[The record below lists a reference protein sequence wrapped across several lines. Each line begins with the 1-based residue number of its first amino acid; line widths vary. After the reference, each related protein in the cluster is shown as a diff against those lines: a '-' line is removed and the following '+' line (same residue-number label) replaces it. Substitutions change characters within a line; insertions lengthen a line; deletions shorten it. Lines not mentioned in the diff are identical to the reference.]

1 MTVTA
6 SRLRENIYGLL
17 DKVLETGEPLVV
29 ERKGHVLKIVP
40 EARRSK
46 LSRLTKRSCIK
57 GPAESLVHI
66 NWSKEWRP

>member
-17 DKVLETGEPLVV
+17 DRVVETGEPLVV

-40 EARRSK
+40 EGHHAK
-46 LSRLTKRSCIK
+46 LSRLTKRKCIK
-57 GPAESLVHI
+57 GPAEALVHI
-66 NWSKEWRP
+66 DWSKEWRP